1 MPPKKPPSPG
11 KPDVAMSMSLT
22 RQKKP
27 EPKPDLARSTLYL
40 DQELWNEA
48 RKAAI
53 DEGVPVTRLV
63 ERLLREYLER
73 RKRGR

>member
-1 MPPKKPPSPG
+1 MPLCYYVSMPRPPRKPAPK
-11 KPDVAMSMSLT
+11 T
-22 RQKKP
+22 
-27 EPKPDLARSTLYL
+27 ARSTLHL

-63 ERLLREYLER
+63 ERLIREYLER
-73 RKRGR
+73 RKRR

>member
-1 MPPKKPPSPG
+1 MTSRNPPKS
-11 KPDVAMSMSLT
+11 DVAMSMSL
-22 RQKKP
+22 RQK
-27 EPKPDLARSTLYL
+27 PKPKSELARSTLYL

-63 ERLLREYLER
+63 ERLIREYLER
-73 RKRGR
+73 RKRR